1 MIQYAVVIPVYN
13 AETTLKTLVEQ
24 AVDFFYKEKY
34 SFEILLVDDGSI
46 DKSWTEIT
54 HLKTQYPE
62 IKGIRF
68 SKNFGQHNATLCGI
82 LHTEADYII
91 TLDDD
96 LEYHPA
102 DIAILIDTMRTQNCD
117 VVYGI
122 SKQDKRPLT
131 RRWIS
136 KLYKLWSKMDAYS
149 NQKGSSFRMI
159 KKDLKNAFEQHQFK
173 FLFLDEIILW
183 YTASITY
190 TLVPTHTSQK
200 QSSTYT
206 GSKLMHLATD
216 LIMYSSDGLLKS
228 MIWIGVLV
236 AGVNGI
242 LILYYLAKKLLIGS
256 ELGFTSIIISILF
269 STGLIMLC
277 LGVIGLYLGHI
288 YQNSFKQPA
297 YYIKEKL

>member
-13 AETTLKTLVEQ
+13 AQDTLSSLVKQ
-24 AVDFFYKEKY
+24 TVDFFQKEKY
-34 SFEILLVDDGSI
+34 SYEILLVDDGST
-46 DKSWTEIT
+46 DKSWAEIT
-54 HLKTQYPE
+54 HLKTQFPD

-82 LHTEADYII
+82 LHSEADYII

-96 LEYHPA
+96 LEYNPA
-102 DIAILIDTMRTQNCD
+102 DIAILISTMQQQDCD

-122 SKQDKRPLT
+122 SKQDRRPAS

-136 KLYKLWSKMDAYS
+136 KLYKLWSKMDAHS

-159 KKDLKNAFEQHQFK
+159 KKELKTALEQHRFK
-173 FLFLDEIILW
+173 FLFLDEILLW
-183 YTASITY
+183 YTASISY
-190 TLVPTHTSQK
+190 ILVPTHPSQK
-200 QSSTYT
+200 KNSTYT

-288 YQNSFKQPA
+288 YQNSFHQPA